1 MSLTVNKITVALFG
15 AAAGGYKA
23 EIEAYMNAHGE
34 VATIA
39 ALLPL
44 AGMDGSNVTD
54 QEFARSLVSKLT
66 TWLPDDVYSKT
77 VNLVISYMK
86 EHPEKSRA
94 EVVIDM
100 INALE
105 SVPSTDSAYGLAAD
119 WFRYKVGIADLY
131 TDILNGRSK
140 DLYNLLQPIVQTIS
154 FTNPSLISKIYD
166 FDITRAGSPLA
177 FVASRLTDGRM
188 QKVDNEH
195 VVKITEDTKH
205 DSYVIEKNSV
215 WYVETYGPQ
224 KSADGNVNYLSS
236 YNLMPSHKNDPSI
249 PDLAAYL
256 DQFFVGTTTPG
267 DEAII
272 VINWTGYASTTSFI
286 YEYTTNQAASN
297 DIAPD
302 EIRLVGIVNRG
313 DVLMHPGN
321 IV

>member
-15 AAAGGYKA
+15 AAAGGYKP
-23 EIEAYMNAHGE
+23 ELEAYITAHGE
-34 VATIA
+34 VATVA

-44 AGMDGSNVTD
+44 AGMDGSSFTD
-54 QEFARSLVSKLT
+54 QDFAKSLVTKLT

-77 VNLVISYMK
+77 VDLVVNYMR

-94 EVVIDM
+94 EVAVDM

-105 SVPSTDSAYGLAAD
+105 SIPSTDPTYGLAAD
-119 WFRYKVGIADLY
+119 WFRYKVSIADLY
-131 TDILNGRSK
+131 TDIFKGSSK

-154 FTNPSLISKIYD
+154 FTDPSLISKIYD
-166 FDITRAGSPLA
+166 YNTEIANSPLA

-188 QKVDNEH
+188 QKVSNEH
-195 VVKITEDTKH
+195 IVNINGDIKH

-215 WYVETYGPQ
+215 WYVETYGLQ
-224 KSADGNVNYLSS
+224 KSVDGNVNYLSS
-236 YNLMPSHKNDPSI
+236 YDLIPSHRNDPSLAN
-249 PDLAAYL
+249 LAAYL

-272 VINWTGYASTTSFI
+272 VINWTGYLSTTSFI
-286 YEYTTNQAASN
+286 YEYTTNQAALD